1 MLILFYFLII
11 TNYERK
17 KSEILMILNQFEF
30 QIIKNEPIKLFII
43 FIFILFLL
51 NIFYFYTEKNNNRS
65 GYHIII

>member
-30 QIIKNEPIKLFII
+30 QIKNEPIKLFII